1 MKRKP
6 KIMPKIILKQQP
18 YTMWQVPIKRIWKKK
33 TEFNNAIKHNRKD
46 LKKLKLYDYKK
57 LIGYY

>member
-1 MKRKP
+1 MK
-6 KIMPKIILKQQP
+6 LLNQQP
-18 YTMWQVPIKRIWKKK
+18 YTMWQEPIKRIWKKK